1 MTSLVT
7 IIIKHHHPNPFKV
20 FRPQRSVCL
29 VAVSATGYHSATATV
44 RASLWPAL
52 H

>member
-1 MTSLVT
+1 MNNHH
-7 IIIKHHHPNPFKV
+7 HHHPNPVMV

-29 VAVSATGYHSATATV
+29 VAVSATGYHSAAATV
-44 RASLWPAL
+44 RASLWPTL

>member
-1 MTSLVT
+1 MFYSLVT
-7 IIIKHHHPNPFKV
+7 IYHPIPAKV

-44 RASLWPAL
+44 RASLWPTL